1 MKGQF
6 MLPLDEGMKLHCLSG
21 NFLQHSKQHSNTD
34 KLLVLSKSC
43 LYICFHNRQNQLS
56 VLVRKDVKTVAVA
69 AHAEG
74 QYMYITT
81 DYWS

>member
-21 NFLQHSKQHSNTD
+21 NFLQHSTD
-34 KLLVLSKSC
+34 KLLVSSKSC